1 MPLIR
6 CEKILEPGRGARL
19 AVSLASVL
27 LALVLSGLV
36 ILAIGVNPVAAY
48 TALFSGAFGT
58 LYGLSET
65 LVKTTPLI
73 LCGLAVALGLKMR
86 LWNIGAEGQFV
97 AGFLAATLVALRFPG
112 LPAELLL
119 PLIAGAALVAGGIW
133 AGMAGLLRARL
144 GVSEII
150 TTLLMNWVAI
160 LFSQYFAYGPLK
172 GPDGFPYSPAF
183 CPGACLS
190 KIGWGRVN
198 IGIFLALAAAV
209 ALHLVLKHTL
219 WGFEVRVIGDSPK
232 AARAA
237 GMKIERNIVLIL
249 ALAGALA
256 GLAGFAEASGL
267 EQRLSPHT
275 ALGYGYT
282 AILIAWL
289 ARAHP
294 LLVILVAFL
303 FGGLYTGGEMIQVGM
318 GVPVAVIRI
327 LQGAILFFLLAGD
340 FLLNYRIRW
349 GMGNREWGIGKRV
362 L

>member
-1 MPLIR
+1 MIR
-6 CEKILEPGRGARL
+6 LEKILEPGRGARL

-27 LALVLSGLV
+27 LALILSGLV
-36 ILAIGVNPVAAY
+36 ILAIGVDPVSAY

-73 LCGLAVALGLKMR
+73 LCGLSVALGLKMR

-97 AGFLAATLVALRFPG
+97 VGFLASTLIALRFPG
-112 LPAELLL
+112 LPAGLLL
-119 PLIAGAALVAGGIW
+119 PLIAAAACLAGGAWAGAAGW
-133 AGMAGLLRARL
+133 LRARL

-160 LFSQYFAYGPLK
+160 LLSQYFAYGPLK
-172 GPDGFPYSPAF
+172 GSDGFPYSPAF
-183 CPGACLS
+183 CPEACLAR
-190 KIGWGRVN
+190 IGWGRVN
-198 IGIFLALAAAV
+198 LGIFLALAAAG
-209 ALHLVLKHTL
+209 LLYLVLKHTL
-219 WGFEVRVIGDSPK
+219 WGFEIRVIGDSPK

-237 GMKIERNIVLIL
+237 GMRIELNIVLVL
-249 ALAGALA
+249 ALAGGLA
-256 GLAGFAEASGL
+256 GLAGFAEAAGI

-289 ARAHP
+289 ARSHP

-340 FLLNYRIRW
+340 FLMNFRVRF
-349 GMGNREWGIGKRV
+349 GKKVSSER
-362 L
+362 

>member
-1 MPLIR
+1 MTLIR
-6 CEKILEPGRGARL
+6 FEKILEAGRGTQL
-19 AVSLASVL
+19 AVSLASIV

-48 TALFSGAFGT
+48 STLFSGAFGT

-73 LCGLAVALGLKMR
+73 LCGLAVAVGLKMR

-97 AGFLAATLVALRFPG
+97 VGFLAATLIALRFPQ
-112 LPAELLL
+112 LPALLLL
-119 PLIAGAALVAGGIW
+119 PLLAITALIAAGVW
-133 AGMAGLLRARL
+133 AGIAGLLKARL

-183 CPGACLS
+183 CTGACLPS
-190 KIGWGRVN
+190 IGWGRVN
-198 IGIFLALAAAV
+198 VGIFLALAVAV
-209 ALHLVLKHTL
+209 ILYLVLQHTL

-237 GMKIERNIVLIL
+237 GMKIERNIVLVL
-249 ALAGALA
+249 ALAGGLA
-256 GLAGFAEASGL
+256 GLAGFTEASGI
-267 EQRLSPHT
+267 EHRLSPHT

-282 AILIAWL
+282 AILVAWL
-289 ARAHP
+289 ARSHP

-340 FLLNYRIRW
+340 FLMNYRIRW
-349 GMGNREWGIGKRV
+349 GRADDR
-362 L
+362 

>member
-1 MPLIR
+1 MRPLPFITF
-6 CEKILEPGRGARL
+6 EKRLEPGRGARL
-19 AVSLASVL
+19 AVTLASLV

-36 ILAIGVNPVAAY
+36 ILAVGVNPVEAY

-73 LCGLAVALGLKMR
+73 LTGLAVALCLKMR

-97 AGFLAATLVALRFPG
+97 IGFLASVLVALALPG
-112 LPAELLL
+112 RPWYLLL
-119 PLIAGAALVAGGIW
+119 PLMAVAALVGGGLWAGAA
-133 AGMAGLLRARL
+133 GLLKARL

-172 GPDGFPYSPAF
+172 GPDGFPYSQAF
-183 CPGACLS
+183 CPGACLPTL
-190 KIGWGRVN
+190 GWGRVN
-198 IGIFLALAAAV
+198 AGLFLALAAAV
-209 ALHLVLKHTL
+209 ILHLVLKYTL

-237 GMKIERNIVLIL
+237 GMGIEKNVVIVL
-249 ALAGALA
+249 ALAGGLA
-256 GLAGFAEASGL
+256 GLGGFVEVSGI

-289 ARAHP
+289 ARSHP

-327 LQGAILFFLLAGD
+327 LQGTILFFLLAGD
-340 FLLNYRIRW
+340 FLMNF
-349 GMGNREWGIGKRV
+349 RV
-362 L
+362 RFGGRKVISDR